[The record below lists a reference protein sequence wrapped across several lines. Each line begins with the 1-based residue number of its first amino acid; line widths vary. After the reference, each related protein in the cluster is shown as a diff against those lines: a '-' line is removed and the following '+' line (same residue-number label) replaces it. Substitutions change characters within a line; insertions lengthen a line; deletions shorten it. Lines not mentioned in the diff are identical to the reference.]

1 MRRAQAEPAAAG
13 WAPAARHQLPTPGR
27 AAPRSRTAIR
37 RCAGAPVEDVDIA
50 GLGDLRDRVDT
61 ATLAHYGDQ
70 AGCGGKVP
78 VPDIVADG
86 LEVPYPITRACIERQ
101 HAVGEK
107 VVAVTI
113 GAVEVERRRSGRRE
127 HEPGRGVDGHAGPR
141 VGAAG
146 DLVGVGRPGVVA
158 ELTRRRDGTKH
169 PPLLPRT
176 HVEGANVTRRS
187 GQRFRN
193 AAPHDEQVLEDHARG
208 AGANAQRLG
217 WSAEPLPKV
226 DSPLLSERGNWLAR
240 LPVERPKIAAGGD
253 EHPVVVNRDA
263 TMPRSCPRRAAR
275 GDRVE
280 APL

>member
-1 MRRAQAEPAAAG
+1 MRRAEAEPAAAG
-13 WAPAARHQLPTPGR
+13 WAPAARHQLPKPGSLLDR
-27 AAPRSRTAIR
+27 KQRF
-37 RCAGAPVEDVDIA
+37 AGAPVEDVDIA

-61 ATLAHYGDQ
+61 ATLAHHGDQ
-70 AGCGGKVP
+70 AGRRGEVP

-86 LEVPYPITRACIERQ
+86 LEVPHPITRACIERQ
-101 HAVGEK
+101 HAVGKE
-107 VVAVTI
+107 VVAVTV
-113 GAVEVERRRSGRRE
+113 GAVEVERCRSGRRE
-127 HEPGRGVDGHAGPR
+127 HEPGRRVDGHAGPS

-158 ELTRRRDGTKH
+158 ELARRRDGAKH

-217 WSAEPLPKV
+217 GSAEPLPKV
-226 DSPLLSERGNWLAR
+226 DSPLLSERRDWLAR
-240 LPVERPKIAAGGD
+240 LPGERPKIAAGGD
-253 EHPVVVNRDA
+253 EHSVVVNRDA

-275 GDRVE
+275 GDWVE
-280 APL
+280 GPQ